1 MPVFVILFRIS
12 TNFYTQEKPQSVYL
26 QETNIKSTIMNNY
39 QNAVSKMTNYRW
51 TICAML
57 FSRQP

>member
-39 QNAVSKMTNYRW
+39 QNAVSKMT
-51 TICAML
+51 TIAGPSVPCF